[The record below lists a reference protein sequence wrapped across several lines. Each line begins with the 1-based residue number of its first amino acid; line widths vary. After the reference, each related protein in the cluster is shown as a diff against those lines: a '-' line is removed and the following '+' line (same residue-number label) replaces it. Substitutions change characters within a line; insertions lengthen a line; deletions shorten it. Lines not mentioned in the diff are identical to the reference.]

1 MSFPITHL
9 VFSEGIFKNSG
20 LAGNTAERD
29 FFLGVSFPD
38 IRYLGVIERS
48 VTHTK
53 NNGQSAFLQG
63 MNAHLEMD
71 IFRFEFLAKILPEV
85 QDPIK
90 DMTIKLLEDLL
101 FYEKSTN
108 WQKYQTFF
116 DEVIEDELALVDD
129 VAAIQH
135 WHMMMRDY
143 LAKQPDFLTLKDLA
157 NRMNINPKLF
167 RRVKTELLVMQDD
180 DRIKDA
186 ILQMYQEG
194 SHSGY
199 CISFES

>member
-1 MSFPITHL
+1 
-9 VFSEGIFKNSG
+9 
-20 LAGNTAERD
+20 
-29 FFLGVSFPD
+29 
-38 IRYLGVIERS
+38 
-48 VTHTK
+48 
-53 NNGQSAFLQG
+53 
-63 MNAHLEMD
+63 
-71 IFRFEFLAKILPEV
+71 
-85 QDPIK
+85 
-90 DMTIKLLEDLL
+90 
-101 FYEKSTN
+101 
-108 WQKYQTFF
+108 
-116 DEVIEDELALVDD
+116 
-129 VAAIQH
+129 
-135 WHMMMRDY
+135 MMMRDY